1 MNGDFAQ
8 CFWRGWKA
16 QTHLES
22 ATLAL
27 NRIASIH
34 DIAKIPDES
43 MAGRQIEIYLATA
56 RLAISHAIEELTTGR
71 RTVGEDSC
79 VKLTERDFEP
89 LKEKFESALRL
100 RNISQ
105 ARDIIIDVSNKVY
118 DSAKEAGALV

>member
-34 DIAKIPDES
+34 DIAKIPEES
-43 MAGRQIEIYLATA
+43 DQLEIYLATA